1 MPSKS
6 SSERLRFSAMAVRTE
21 GEWSVI
27 VESAVSEV
35 LFAATHRH
43 LSAALSLAT
52 EEAAEEAQHYLG
64 ELLEGSHYVH

>member
-6 SSERLRFSAMAVRTE
+6 SSGRLVFSTMAVRTE

-27 VESAVSEV
+27 VESAVSGA

-64 ELLEGSHYVH
+64 GLLEGSIYVH